1 MLAHK
6 EMLLAAVLVAAAP
19 GFAAAATIDVTRF
32 DDPPGQCD
40 ASGCSLRQA
49 VLQANAVP
57 GADTITL
64 HAGTYKLKLQGDD
77 ATAAAGDLDIT
88 DAVTIDGDPAGGTI
102 INAKGA
108 KDRAFEVLDGAALTL
123 GHVTVKG
130 GNAAVDGGGVFSVG
144 TLTIHDSVFVGNKAA
159 NSGGGIASEAG
170 TCTLTDVVV
179 TKNKAVNND
188 GGGLEFFPE
197 GTATVLRSTISKNSA
212 GDTGGGMDSD
222 NGVTVSFTDCTI
234 SENKSKHEGGG
245 LDPSIG
251 TVTVTNSTISGNK
264 SAKGGGI
271 QLESGG
277 ELVLDHV
284 TITKNSAKEGGGL
297 WTEAG
302 TTATLTGTILA
313 ANSKLDCFGPIVSN
327 GSNLLGNV
335 DGCFIAGDTSGNITG
350 GPKPVKPVKPK
361 LAGLKGNGGPTKTHA
376 LLPGSPA
383 IDGVLT
389 GCPPPATDQRGLPR
403 SAPCD
408 IGAFELQ

>member
-1 MLAHK
+1 M
-6 EMLLAAVLVAAAP
+6 
-19 GFAAAATIDVTRF
+19 
-32 DDPPGQCD
+32 
-40 ASGCSLRQA
+40 
-49 VLQANAVP
+49 
-57 GADTITL
+57 
-64 HAGTYKLKLQGDD
+64 
-77 ATAAAGDLDIT
+77 
-88 DAVTIDGDPAGGTI
+88 
-102 INAKGA
+102 
-108 KDRAFEVLDGAALTL
+108 
-123 GHVTVKG
+123 
-130 GNAAVDGGGVFSVG
+130 
-144 TLTIHDSVFVGNKAA
+144 
-159 NSGGGIASEAG
+159 
-170 TCTLTDVVV
+170 

-234 SENKSKHEGGG
+234 SGNKSKNEGGG

-251 TVTVTNSTISGNK
+251 AVTVTNSTISGNK

-297 WTEAG
+297 WTEDG

-313 ANSKLDCFGPIVSN
+313 ANSKFDCFGPILSN
-327 GSNLLGNV
+327 GSNLIGTV
-335 DGCFIAGDTSGNITG
+335 DGCFIGGDPSGNITG
-350 GPKPVKPVKPK
+350 GPKPTKPVKPK
-361 LAGLKGNGGPTKTHA
+361 LAGLKDNGGPTKTHA

-383 IDGVLT
+383 IAAVLT

-408 IGAFELQ
+408 IGAFETQ